1 MIEVFTTYNI
11 MLAVLGV
18 GLAISIF
25 GIRNLLK
32 KVERYEDYIT
42 QTDEYV
48 TNVRTEIS
56 EGSKHLND
64 LDSRGLFQAD
74 DELGAF
80 FNSMKEVQQ
89 NLDKYILASEDAEKK
104 SKS

>member
-1 MIEVFTTYNI
+1 MVEVFTTYNL
-11 MLAVLGV
+11 MLTVLGV
-18 GLAISIF
+18 GLVISIF

-48 TNVRTEIS
+48 DNVRTEIS

-64 LDSRGLFQAD
+64 LDNRGLFQAD
-74 DELGAF
+74 DELGSF
-80 FNSMKEVQQ
+80 FNSMKEVQK
-89 NLDKYILASEDAEKK
+89 NLDKYLLASDDAEKK
-104 SKS
+104 S